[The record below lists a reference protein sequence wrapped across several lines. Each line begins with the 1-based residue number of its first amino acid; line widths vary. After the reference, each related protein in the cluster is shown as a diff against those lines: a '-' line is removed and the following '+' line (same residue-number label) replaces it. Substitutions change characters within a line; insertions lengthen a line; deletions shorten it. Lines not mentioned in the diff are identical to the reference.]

1 MLNDEIKIE
10 KNINKK
16 NPKKNK
22 TLFKWIVFCEE
33 GYIKTPSSFSFL
45 LN

>member
-22 TLFKWIVFCEE
+22 TLFK
-33 GYIKTPSSFSFL
+33 
-45 LN
+45 